1 MVKRKGLNM
10 INKVKDYLNKIMNS
24 SNLEEKEDKTDK
36 MKKVNFIDKL
46 KFKKLN
52 SKSNKKINTE
62 KVKDVAL
69 VVSAFVLIGIGYVNF
84 SNNNRPKE
92 TVDKYAKSTN
102 NIGDVELVSSNAVI
116 VENSESNENVINT
129 NNNNEENNIEKEGT
143 NITDNNSDESIASA
157 NIDNKNQSV
166 ENNSNNSNNVN
177 EENLAKIVNNDEVD
191 KVAQEKEQETNATSN
206 NVSDSKSYFIELKM
220 ERNDMYSKSLETYQ
234 KIVDSS
240 TISSEQKSIAV
251 QEIEKI
257 NKTKNSI
264 EVAEELI
271 KLKGFEDVVI
281 YSNADTVSVI
291 VRVATL
297 SNTQVAQIQNIVS
310 RELGVQVS
318 NINISNK

>member
-1 MVKRKGLNM
+1 M

-129 NNNNEENNIEKEGT
+129 NNNNEENNIEKEGN

>member
-1 MVKRKGLNM
+1 M